1 MLFRFLFFSAITF
14 ITVSCNNNN
23 NTYKGNLIPRD
34 TIIVI
39 IAEFQIADAL
49 QAHYALNQMGKSVDQ
64 GLVYLSILKKHSTDR
79 ESFAKTITY
88 YTRNIEEFAE
98 INKEVTLWLE
108 EEKNKLTNNDSLSV
122 VK

>member
-1 MLFRFLFFSAITF
+1 MLFRS
-14 ITVSCNNNN
+14 N